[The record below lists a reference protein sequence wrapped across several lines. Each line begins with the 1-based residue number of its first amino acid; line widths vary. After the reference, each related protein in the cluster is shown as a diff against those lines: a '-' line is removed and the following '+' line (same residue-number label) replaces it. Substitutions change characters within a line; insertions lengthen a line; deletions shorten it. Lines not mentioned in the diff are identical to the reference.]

1 MLKRKFS
8 KKPETVQPEKNV
20 PETEISETENTEAGN
35 EELTE
40 IEPEIND
47 TPEVNTDSE
56 ADEIIDSEADYN
68 EVAALQKELTES
80 QDKYLRLAAEF
91 DNYRKRTFRE
101 KTELLQT
108 AGESLLKAILPV
120 VDDFERGLEIAAN
133 AEDMDAVRD
142 GMSLIYNKL
151 KDFLAT
157 NGVKDI
163 QAMDEPFDADLHE
176 AVTKIPAPSEDQ
188 KGKIVD
194 VIQKGY
200 VLNSKVIRY
209 PKVIVGE

>member
-8 KKPETVQPEKNV
+8 QKPDAEQPEENV
-20 PETEISETENTEAGN
+20 PDTENTESGN
-35 EELTE
+35 EEVTE
-40 IEPEIND
+40 ANPEID
-47 TPEVNTDSE
+47 ETTIVDTDSE
-56 ADEIIDSEADYN
+56 LEEIIDAETDSE
-68 EVAALQKELTES
+68 EIVALQKELTES

-108 AGESLLKAILPV
+108 AGESLLKGILPV
-120 VDDFERGLEIAAN
+120 VDDFERGLEIAAK
-133 AEDMDAVRD
+133 AEDMDAVID
-142 GMSLIYNKL
+142 GMELIYSKL

-176 AVTKIPAPSEDQ
+176 AVTKIPVPSEDQ
-188 KGKIVD
+188 KGIIVD

-200 VLNSKVIRY
+200 MLNNKVIRY
-209 PKVIVGE
+209 PQVIVGE

>member
-8 KKPETVQPEKNV
+8 KKPDTEQPENNV
-20 PETEISETENTEAGN
+20 PEAEVSETENVEAVN
-35 EELTE
+35 EGPTE
-40 IEPEIND
+40 I
-47 TPEVNTDSE
+47 DSE
-56 ADEIIDSEADYN
+56 MDDDTDAESDEIIDFEAGY
-68 EVAALQKELTES
+68 EELVALQKELTES
-80 QDKYLRLAAEF
+80 QDKYLRMAAEF
-91 DNYRKRTFRE
+91 DNYRKRTLRE
-101 KTELLQT
+101 KTEMMQT

-120 VDDFERGLEIAAN
+120 VDDFERGLEIAAK

-142 GMSLIYNKL
+142 GMNLIYNKL
-151 KDFLAT
+151 KEFLAS

-163 QAMDEPFDADLHE
+163 QVMDEPFDADLHE
-176 AVTKIPAPSEDQ
+176 AVTKIPVPSEDQ

-200 VLNSKVIRY
+200 MLNSKVIRY

>member
-8 KKPETVQPEKNV
+8 KKPDTEQPEDNM
-20 PETEISETENTEAGN
+20 PNNEASETENTEAGN

-40 IEPEIND
+40 KEPEIND
-47 TPEVNTDSE
+47 TPEVDADSE
-56 ADEIIDSEADYN
+56 LDEIIDSGADFE

-142 GMSLIYNKL
+142 GMNLIYNKL
-151 KDFLAT
+151 KEFLAS

-163 QAMDEPFDADLHE
+163 QVMDEPFDADLHE
-176 AVTKIPAPSEDQ
+176 AVTKIPVPSEDQ

-200 VLNSKVIRY
+200 MLNSKVIRY